1 MINVRIPRNW
11 LVGALLVPTLS
22 LSAAVPVH
30 YGFSAHVNAPMS
42 DLHSDIDGKLGVGG
56 SFQVSFETSDR
67 VIVRPRLD
75 VDVFPVE
82 ERRRSGTNYRERI
95 DLGSVGIGAD
105 VLYAFSGRNDQGL
118 YGLGGVGLVRWS
130 QVYSTRNT
138 SGTHTWDEDDTDRS
152 RVSPWVALGLGYQI
166 NRIVGV
172 EWRTVGSKYDGPKS
186 GDFNPATAGVPK
198 ESKTAVV
205 SQVAVTCRW

>member
-1 MINVRIPRNW
+1 MLTVRIPRGW
-11 LVGALLVPTLS
+11 LAVAALLPTMTLS
-22 LSAAVPVH
+22 AGVPVH
-30 YGFSAHVNAPMS
+30 YGFSAQVNVPMS
-42 DLHSDIDGKLGVGG
+42 SLHSDIDGKPGVGG

-82 ERRRSGTNYRERI
+82 ERRRPGSHYRERI

-118 YGLGGVGLVRWS
+118 YGLGGVGLVRWA

-138 SGTHTWDEDDTDRS
+138 SGYHGWDEDDTDRS
-152 RVSPWVALGLGYQI
+152 RISPWLALGLGYQI
-166 NRIVGV
+166 NRIVGL
-172 EWRTVGSKYDGPKS
+172 EWRTVGSRYDGPKS
-186 GDFNPATAGVPK
+186 GDFDVSTAGVPK

>member
-1 MINVRIPRNW
+1 MNVRIPRNW
-11 LVGALLVPTLS
+11 LIGAALVPTMS
-22 LSAAVPVH
+22 LGAAVPVH
-30 YGFSAHVNAPMS
+30 YGFSAHVNVPMS
-42 DLHSDIDGKLGVGG
+42 ELHSDIDGKLGVGG

-75 VDVFPVE
+75 VDVFPME
-82 ERRRSGTNYRERI
+82 ERRRPGTHYRERI

-130 QVYSTRNT
+130 QTYSTRNT
-138 SGTHTWDEDDTDRS
+138 SGYHSWDEDDTDRS
-152 RVSPWVALGLGYQI
+152 RVSPYVALGLGYQI
-166 NRIVGV
+166 NRIVGL
-172 EWRTVGSKYDGPKS
+172 EWRTVGSKYDGPRS
-186 GDFNPATAGVPK
+186 GDFTPSTSGVPK